1 MFEKIIMKK
10 QNTPVRQ
17 SEKKNQQNTNL
28 LIPRPVLLRR
38 SLRLALVLRAQTLQN
53 FSCELLLAVLDSN
66 IRSGQL
72 EAFLSQHDPHLIPR
86 WNCIRSTLFKFGR
99 RVRVR
104 LAIFCSA
111 PSATFDKLGTKS
123 TKNAPINSSLDEYVK
138 VVGSGTGTGIGV
150 ILCEWCTDEVQIP
163 RDEGAGGAG
172 GGDGGA

>member
-38 SLRLALVLRAQTLQN
+38 SLRLARVLRAQTLQD

-72 EAFLSQHDPHLIPR
+72 EAFVSQHDPHLIPR

-104 LAIFCSA
+104 LAIFCSPPRQQLLTNLA
-111 PSATFDKLGTKS
+111 QRARKTHRLTRPWMNTSR
-123 TKNAPINSSLDEYVK
+123 
-138 VVGSGTGTGIGV
+138 
-150 ILCEWCTDEVQIP
+150 WWVQ
-163 RDEGAGGAG
+163 AQAQ
-172 GGDGGA
+172 A